1 MAYSSGQVSVGTSAT
16 QILTTGPAPAFDVVI
31 YSSATVYLGGSN
43 VTTSNG
49 LEIPASTPTR
59 IPSSG
64 AEDDV
69 LYGIASSGTATVG
82 YLTIT

>member
-16 QILTTGPAPAFDVVI
+16 AIVTTGPAPAFDVVI
-31 YSSATVYLGGSN
+31 YSSATVYIGGAG
-43 VTTSNG
+43 VTTSTG

-59 IPSSG
+59 IPSTG
-64 AEDDV
+64 AEDDT
-69 LYGIASSGTATVG
+69 LYGVVASSTATVG